1 MLRCGLF
8 SVSLRLCMSVG
19 FAMLIMLGFTVS
31 FAMAFVHSFMQHLGF
46 LPGMLAARSHGKN
59 KGGSG
64 ERVESSLFH
73 GE

>member
-31 FAMAFVHSFMQHLGF
+31 FAMAFVHSFMQYLGF
-46 LPGMLAARSHGKN
+46 LPGMPAA
-59 KGGSG
+59 
-64 ERVESSLFH
+64 
-73 GE
+73 